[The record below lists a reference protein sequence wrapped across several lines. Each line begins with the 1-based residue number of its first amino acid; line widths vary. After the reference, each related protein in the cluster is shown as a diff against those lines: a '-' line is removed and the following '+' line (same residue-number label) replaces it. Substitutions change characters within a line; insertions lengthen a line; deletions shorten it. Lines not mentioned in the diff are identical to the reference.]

1 MRIWRILAACIA
13 LTLSL
18 WAGAADDPSCR
29 SVRLADVGWSD
40 VAASTGLASVVLEG
54 LGYRPS
60 VAQASVSVTFTG
72 IRNRQIDA
80 FVGYWKPHMQDVA
93 EPFVKAGQVRVLD
106 QPNLAGV
113 RHTLAVPD
121 YLYDKGLRSVD
132 DIARFSKDLQGRIL
146 GIEPGSDG
154 NAQIAGMIR
163 QNRYGLGAF
172 TLAESSEAAM
182 LAEVKRAVRARR
194 AVLFLAWEPHPM
206 NTQVKLNYLSG
217 GDEVFGA
224 GQGAAN
230 VYTVLAPAFQL
241 RCPNAARLL
250 SNLRFTPA
258 MIAEVMAPIMEKG
271 RPDAAARNFLKR
283 EPQSLDAWL
292 EGVTTLDGREP
303 MASVLAAIRR

>member
-1 MRIWRILAACIA
+1 MRIWRILAAGVA
-13 LTLSL
+13 LTHSL

-163 QNRYGLGAF
+163 ENRYGLGAF
-172 TLAESSEAAM
+172 KLAESSEIAM
-182 LAEVKRAVRARR
+182 LAEVQRAVRARR

-230 VYTVLAPAFQL
+230 VYTVLAPSFQL

-271 RPDAAARNFLKR
+271 RPDVAARNFLKR
-283 EPQSLDAWL
+283 DPQSLNAWL